1 MNLSI
6 SDKIDLYLQ
15 KGLELL
21 DRLYRDMIENNIR
34 YGFCCT
40 TESSLNSIDDVVVV
54 VTIVDRYASTMLFCI
69 R

>member
-1 MNLSI
+1 MNLSL

-34 YGFCCT
+34 WFFVILQKVAWIQ
-40 TESSLNSIDDVVVV
+40 SVL
-54 VTIVDRYASTMLFCI
+54 LLLLLL
-69 R
+69 